1 MFATEIQRI
10 TTFPDV
16 FFNKMS
22 SSAIK
27 IFNILWA
34 NDVCTFVRLF
44 PILQFQCPR
53 LLQRKLRS
61 VDTRTLLVSRTRTI
75 FGDRAFSAA
84 GPRLRKICLR
94 TLWKTCFQPFNT
106 ADIIEVHETA
116 PQNSYW

>member
-94 TLWKTCFQPFNT
+94 TLWKTCIGAT
-106 ADIIEVHETA
+106 ETIRSISIN
-116 PQNSYW
+116 Q